1 MKRRGTK
8 ANIALV
14 LAAMLVVAAGLLA
27 VRPLR
32 RAISAESVA
41 LTAAET
47 ATSAVD
53 SPVAGAC
60 CTVEIRCDGLTNAML
75 PEGKTAP
82 EDGCILA
89 TRSVALKGGDTAFD
103 ALRRACEA
111 AGLALE
117 YSYTPL
123 YGSYYVEGIGNLYE
137 FDGGETAGWV
147 FSVNGGE
154 PNQSSSAVTVA
165 DGDAVVWRYVWD

>member
-8 ANIALV
+8 ANIALL

-32 RAISAESVA
+32 RVVSAEPVA
-41 LTAAET
+41 LTAAE
-47 ATSAVD
+47 ASSAAD
-53 SPVAGAC
+53 LPVAGAF

-75 PEGKTAP
+75 PEGKAAP
-82 EDGCILA
+82 EDGCLMA
-89 TRSVALKGGDTAFD
+89 TRSVALEGGDTVFD

-123 YGSYYVEGIGNLYE
+123 YGSYYVEGIGNIYE

-154 PNQSSSAVTVA
+154 PSQSSSAVTLA
-165 DGDAVVWRYVWD
+165 DGDAVVWRYVWG

>member
-1 MKRRGTK
+1 MKRRKAK
-8 ANIALV
+8 ANIALI
-14 LAAMLVVAAGLLA
+14 LAVIAVMAAGLLA

-47 ATSAVD
+47 A
-53 SPVAGAC
+53 SPVERSVEGAS
-60 CTVEIRCDGLTNAML
+60 CTVEIRCDGLTSAML

-82 EDGCILA
+82 ADGCLLEA
-89 TRSVALKGGDTAFD
+89 RTVAIDSGDTAFD
-103 ALRRACEA
+103 ALRRVCEA

-154 PNQSSSAVTVA
+154 PSQSSSAVTLA
-165 DGDAVVWRYVWD
+165 DGDAVVWRYVWE

>member
-1 MKRRGTK
+1 MKRRRAK
-8 ANIALV
+8 ANIALL
-14 LAAMLVVAAGLLA
+14 LAVTLVVAAGLLA

-32 RAISAESVA
+32 RAVSAESVA
-41 LTAAET
+41 LTAAE
-47 ATSAVD
+47 ASSAAD
-53 SPVAGAC
+53 SPVAGVF

-82 EDGCILA
+82 EDGCLMA
-89 TRSVALKGGDTAFD
+89 TRSVALESGDTAFD

-154 PNQSSSAVTVA
+154 PSQSSSVVILA
-165 DGDAVVWRYVWD
+165 DGDAVVWRYVWG